1 MPDRGATFG
10 CGTLLPGVGP
20 GNLPGFDGGGVI
32 EGGGGGNGGNN
43 GGGGGGTRID
53 TVPPIGP
60 DPYEGGPPAPGP
72 PDIGP
77 PASAGPTGP
86 GIPDIGTP
94 TPGPTSPG
102 PPPPQP
108 PVSPRQSFCKI
119 SGPFT
124 GASQSGGPPPPGV
137 YVRVYTAPQTC
148 SPDDFSVT
156 DAHNTAA
163 ANSRIAQ
170 LQQILTS
177 PPFPTGTTVTFTTG
191 GFTFPCDPAAGAS
204 CGTATITATITIPD
218 TEATGVPTGPPPPP
232 PQSDPE
238 VVPEGPPPP
247 PPVQPDGPF
256 VVPDDEPDPPPP
268 TVDPDPVG
276 NEDPDPPPPFV
287 DPTPI
292 SDNAPPWTPIEDQEP
307 IGGVLVDPGEDPR
320 PDVTRINDVALSNP
334 PTAGNNIVSNYS
346 FDRGALINQAI
357 QSREI
362 DLNDPAI
369 VDAILRK
376 KPFGIQ
382 DSSIS
387 FDTVPLPSEMVKN
400 DTGYL
405 ELFADKID
413 SNLHYVLSNQRNS
426 GNWDSRWAAGV
437 TNEVIFNSLNDRTRK
452 VLDRIKNYDGTKLSL
467 GQIFN
472 LIGSRVLDG
481 TISKVT
487 LRFLQSMAE
496 DSAKRDP
503 VSIVRSTNPKVNEV
517 AALALIDQNK
527 VALDPARRDDK
538 EKNLFKNWKVLSS
551 DVDKFLPVT
560 INGESRR
567 YYINDDDTFINRNTL
582 SIQDGDYFDVTIQGR
597 TQRLFA
603 DSEKDHAYLIPEKIR
618 QRAIS
623 LLGGTPGRTLDV
635 SAEAATAASIEFD
648 SSLTSDRQPF
658 YVLSCVLDT
667 LNTRPSEADSF
678 LLKDTTAKYQLMDTT
693 TPEGLAEVNEFIKY
707 KANKR
712 IFILDDEDL
721 ILDYVEQTSHLH
733 LTQTD
738 ILFDSP
744 KTNKTLPLLV
754 RQLPFYIMLYPTNR
768 SDYNI
773 FNDKSQILEI
783 SRDGGVSRRLVC
795 APVLNPEFTKP
806 QTNKFIR
813 YTTAGRT
820 ATDILGNSDTQA
832 RQSVIDPNDEVFR
845 TAYRKQGKYLSAS
858 EYPTNRQ
865 KTGFRLVKEIVSEL
879 DTNYELSINGVGKTL
894 TEFDVFS
901 RLNLKQFSVLS
912 ILENF
917 NEISKSVR
925 NGLIN
930 DVKLIPP
937 VSRADNRLV
946 INKTQLV
953 QRKTTAGVDTFKQV
967 KATNDGQSIISPDEE
982 GKGGLAPA
990 GS

>member
-1 MPDRGATFG
+1 MPDNGATFG

-43 GGGGGGTRID
+43 NNGGGTRID

-60 DPYEGGPPAPGP
+60 DPYEGGGPAPGP

-86 GIPDIGTP
+86 GIPDRGTP
-94 TPGPTSPG
+94 VPGPTSPG
-102 PPPPQP
+102 PPPPEP
-108 PVSPRQSFCKI
+108 PVSPRPSYCKI
-119 SGPFT
+119 SSAFSRPP
-124 GASQSGGPPPPGV
+124 QSGGGEFSPGQ
-137 YVRVYTAPQTC
+137 YTRVYTATQTC

-156 DAHNTAA
+156 DAHNTKVSNEAIDKLK
-163 ANSRIAQ
+163 SG
-170 LQQILTS
+170 TFTT
-177 PPFPTGTTVTFTTG
+177 PPYPAGTTVKVVPG
-191 GFTFPCDPAAGAS
+191 GEWTVRCDVGAGAP
-204 CGTATITATITIPD
+204 CPDATITVTITIPF
-218 TEATGVPTGPPPPP
+218 TEPEVTSEDPPP
-232 PQSDPE
+232 D
-238 VVPEGPPPP
+238 

-256 VVPDDEPDPPPP
+256 VVPEDDPDPPGVITPDPVGNEDPDDPPP

-276 NEDPDPPPPFV
+276 NEE
-287 DPTPI
+287 
-292 SDNAPPWTPIEDQEP
+292 PPWTPIGNQDP
-307 IGGVLVDPGEDPR
+307 IGGVLVDPGEEPR
-320 PDVTRINDVALSNP
+320 PDVTRINDVALSDP

-346 FDRGALINQAI
+346 FDRGALLNQAI

-369 VDAILRK
+369 KDAILRK

-400 DTGYL
+400 DTGFL
-405 ELFADKID
+405 ELFAETID
-413 SNLHYVLSNQRNS
+413 SNLHYILSNQRNS
-426 GNWDSRWAAGV
+426 GNWDSRRAAGV
-437 TNEVIFNSLNDRTRK
+437 TNEVIFNSLNDLTKK
-452 VLDRIKNYDGTKLSL
+452 VVGRIKNYDGTKLSL

-503 VSIVRSTNPKVNEV
+503 VTIVRSTNPKVNEV

-551 DVDKFLPVT
+551 DIDKYLPVT

-582 SIQDGDYFDVTIQGR
+582 SIQDGDYFDVTIGGR

-603 DSEKDHAYLIPEKIR
+603 DSEKDHAYLVPEKIR
-618 QRAIS
+618 QRAVS

-667 LNTRPSEADSF
+667 LNTRPSEAESF

-768 SDYNI
+768 PDYNI
-773 FNDKSQILEI
+773 FNDKSQITEI

-813 YTTAGRT
+813 YTTAGRS
-820 ATDILGNSDTQA
+820 ATDILGNPDTQA
-832 RQSVIDPNDEVFR
+832 RQSIIDPNDEVFR
-845 TAYRKQGKYLSAS
+845 TAYRREGQYVSAS
-858 EYPTNRQ
+858 QYPTNRQ

-901 RLNLKQFSVLS
+901 RLNLKQFSILS
-912 ILENF
+912 VLENF

-953 QRKTTAGVDTFKQV
+953 QRKTTAGEDTFKQV
-967 KATNDGQSIISPDEE
+967 KATNDGQNIISPNEE

-990 GS
+990 GG